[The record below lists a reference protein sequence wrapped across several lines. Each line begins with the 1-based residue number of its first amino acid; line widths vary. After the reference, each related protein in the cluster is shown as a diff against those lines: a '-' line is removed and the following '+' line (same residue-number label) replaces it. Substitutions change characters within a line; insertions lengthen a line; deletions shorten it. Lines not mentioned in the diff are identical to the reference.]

1 MRWLMLLGL
10 LSSSACAAE
19 MKLNGPE
26 ISAGLGDV
34 SLYAGDAIEQIFQKG
49 GQTVYI
55 DHGSAS
61 QGLWKVQSD
70 QYCSQWPPSQSW
82 ACYDVMQDGDA
93 ITFVSGSGT
102 RFEMRKTK

>member
-1 MRWLMLLGL
+1 MRWLIALAL
-10 LSSSACAAE
+10 LSSGAFAAE
-19 MKLNGPE
+19 LKFAGPD
-26 ISAGLGDV
+26 ITTALSDV

-55 DHGSAS
+55 DHGAAS
-61 QGLWKVQSD
+61 QGLWKVQGD